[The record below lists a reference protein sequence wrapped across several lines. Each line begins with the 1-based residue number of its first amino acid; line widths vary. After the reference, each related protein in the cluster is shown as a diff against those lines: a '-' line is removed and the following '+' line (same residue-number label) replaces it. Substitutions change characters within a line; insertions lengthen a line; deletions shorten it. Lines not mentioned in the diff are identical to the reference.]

1 MLEEEKDIL
10 HHQPIV
16 KKNVSF
22 ITGVIALREICALI
36 VMNFNLTLQRY
47 INFLFRKF
55 VNFSSVDLVAKIN
68 SVNIPIIL
76 KCIHV
81 NFITLKIAVI

>member
-22 ITGVIALREICALI
+22 ITEVIVLREICALI
-36 VMNFNLTLQRY
+36 VMNFNQILQRY
-47 INFLFRKF
+47 INVYSENL
-55 VNFSSVDLVAKIN
+55 
-68 SVNIPIIL
+68 
-76 KCIHV
+76 
-81 NFITLKIAVI
+81 